1 MTRVRSL
8 LVLFLLLACVPIWA
22 DDLQTLAGKSN
33 GTLQKITDKEIIL
46 KVGDNPVSTPLAQVL
61 DLTLRPGKTMP
72 SAGKFIE
79 VQLLDESL
87 LRCTKVTFGAK
98 EVQLD
103 LTTGAQ
109 VKVPLSAVVTIL
121 RDAQEESLRTQWVK
135 ILKDKRRRD
144 RLIVLQNG
152 ELNPLEGVLGEIDA
166 ANQTIYFK
174 LDGGKEINPK
184 LEKVQGLQF
193 SRTDAAPEATMCR
206 IFDVDG
212 NQLVA
217 SKLQFAGAQLE
228 VTTAFGHKV
237 ALDPKTVARF
247 DFNFG
252 RLTYLSDLEA
262 KIPDSI
268 LLGGFNPVCKDTN
281 LNGDPIMLQDK
292 KYAKGLSMYA
302 GVEMEYNLAGH
313 YKKFNALLGVDSQI
327 AEEGQGKVTVTIYCD
342 REKRGTFEVSA
353 KAPIAISIPVTE
365 VNILRIVVSGSN
377 FTNYSGHATLADA
390 HVSQ

>member
-1 MTRVRSL
+1 MTRFRSL
-8 LVLFLLLACVPIWA
+8 LVLFLFLLSIPIWA
-22 DDLQTLAGKSN
+22 DDLTTLTGKSK
-33 GTLQKITDKEIIL
+33 GTLQKITDKELVL
-46 KVGDNPVSTPLAQVL
+46 KVDENPVSTPLPQVL
-61 DLTLRPGKTMP
+61 DLTLRPGKTLP
-72 SAGKFIE
+72 SAAKYIE

-87 LRCTKVTFGAK
+87 LRCTKVTFGSK
-98 EVQLD
+98 DVQLE
-103 LTTGAQ
+103 LTTGASL
-109 VKVPLSAVVTIL
+109 KVPLSALVTVL
-121 RDAQEESLRTQWVK
+121 RDAHEVDLRTQWAK

-144 RLIVLQNG
+144 RLVVLQNG
-152 ELNPLEGVLGEIDA
+152 ELNPLEGTLGEIDA

-184 LEKVQGLQF
+184 LEKVQALQF
-193 SRTDAAPEATMCR
+193 IRTDAAPEASMCR

-217 SKLQFAGAQLE
+217 SKLSFAGAQVE
-228 VTTAFGHKV
+228 VTTPFGQKV
-237 ALDPKTVARF
+237 TLDPKTLARF

-252 RLTYLSDLEA
+252 RLTYLSDLDA
-262 KIPDSI
+262 KMPDAI

-281 LNGDPIMLQDK
+281 LNGDPIILQDK

-302 GVEMEYNLAGH
+302 GAELEYNLAGH

-342 REKRGTFEVSA
+342 SEKRKTYDVSA
-353 KAPIAISIPVTE
+353 KAPIPISIPVTD
-365 VNILRIVVSGSN
+365 VNTLRIVVSGSN
-377 FTNYSGHATLADA
+377 FTNYSGHATLANA